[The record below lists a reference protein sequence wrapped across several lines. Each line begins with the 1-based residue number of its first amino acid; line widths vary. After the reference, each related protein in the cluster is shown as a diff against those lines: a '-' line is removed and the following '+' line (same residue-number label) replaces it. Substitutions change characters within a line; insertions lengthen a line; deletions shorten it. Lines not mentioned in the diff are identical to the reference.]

1 MVFKRKPRKVI
12 RFEFEKTNKDIL
24 AFETVHSSELADKL
38 IEIGEIDQ
46 GEMSLE
52 EAQELYRK
60 AFNAILGKGAMD
72 KIQEEVYGGDKLLS
86 TDYLDIGIYLFEQID
101 KANKELDKAYGNFS
115 EKVEKLTDDEPVDG
129 IIVDE
134 K

>member
-52 EAQELYRK
+52 EAQGIYRK
-60 AFNAILGKGAMD
+60 AFDAILGKGAMD

-86 TDYLDIGIYLFEQID
+86 TDYLDIGIYIFEQID

-115 EKVEKLTDDEPVDG
+115 ENVEKLTNDEPVDG